1 MSMFSKHRAVA
12 CLVLVLGV
20 GAACA
25 PAAVSSPSAVGSP
38 SVPTTPTD
46 AAPSSPVAS
55 ASSVAD
61 ASPTLRPNALPPGPT
76 TLVDPDFGVATMTI
90 TVPEGGSGWTS
101 DGLGLWKDYGPSGLE
116 SGPVIIVW
124 PGGIS
129 GTYADPC
136 TDHTVEQPYPTTI
149 ETLIAALADQPG
161 ITSEPPVDVM
171 ASGYRGQ
178 YVDTTV
184 TQDISK
190 CGNGEDGFWLWNSK
204 NTDRRYVQDTGEV
217 NRMYAFDV
225 DGKIHTFDVRLPPA
239 TTDADRAEVM
249 AMLETIAL
257 TPGVS
262 PSPAP

>member
-1 MSMFSKHRAVA
+1 MCRTRLSSLIAPVVGVLLVIVVDA
-12 CLVLVLGV
+12 CT
-20 GAACA
+20 
-25 PAAVSSPSAVGSP
+25 PAAVSPPSPAPVAIESATS
-38 SVPTTPTD
+38 TPT
-46 AAPSSPVAS
+46 ASAS
-55 ASSVAD
+55 ASSAAA

-101 DGLGLWKDYGPSGLE
+101 DGLGLWKDYGPTGLE

-136 TDHTVEQPYPTTI
+136 TDHTVEQPYPTTV

-161 ITSEPPVDVM
+161 ISSEAPVDVTF
-171 ASGYRGQ
+171 SGYKGQ

-190 CGNGEDGFWLWNSK
+190 CGNGEDGFWLWNSE
-204 NTDRRYVQDTGEV
+204 NTDRRYVQDTGEL
-217 NRMYAFDV
+217 NRMYAIDV

-239 TTDADRAEVM
+239 TTDDDHAEVL
-249 AMLETIAL
+249 AMLETIEL